1 MKTPRLT
8 RKQIREAIANTPM
21 EEILHIPS
29 RSLTTKQKSYC
40 KKVAEGKPFN
50 QAYRE
55 AYQSKGNPKTISV
68 EVNHMNKKPSISLEI
83 EAQKRAIE
91 FEKSYSARQ
100 LKSIVI
106 SQLTQEALNPAS
118 KASERISALKAL
130 GNVAELGVFV
140 ERKEVR
146 TIRDS
151 TSAKAD
157 LLQKLQQA
165 IKDQKRTVDSDAMS
179 LLEEISSNSFD
190 ATQQEKDLAAEALE
204 ANPPLGDPP
213 NERSDVRHILH
224 SIPLKQP
231 LDENDSQQTPPKKGE
246 KSMKSNTSVSSNR
259 LRIEKEGGGGTNLG
273 KTDTMSHLETPP
285 LIDSVEKG

>member
-55 AYQSKGNPKTISV
+55 AYQSKGNPKSIGAN
-68 EVNHMNKKPSISLEI
+68 VNKMNKNTRIQMET

-157 LLQKLQQA
+157 LLQKLKIA
-165 IKDQKRTVDSDAMS
+165 IKDQKRTIDSDALS
-179 LLEEISSNSFD
+179 LLEEISSNSYD
-190 ATQQEKDLAAEALE
+190 ASQQEKDLAAEALE
-204 ANPPLGDPP
+204 ANPPTPDPP

-224 SIPLKQP
+224 SIPLKQS

-246 KSMKSNTSVSSNR
+246 KSMKSKTSLSSNR
-259 LRIEKEGGGGTNLG
+259 LRIEKEGGGGTKNSEESSEVS
-273 KTDTMSHLETPP
+273 METPP

>member
-8 RKQIREAIANTPM
+8 RKQIREQIANTPI
-21 EEILHIPS
+21 EEILHIPV
-29 RSLTTKQKSYC
+29 RSLTTKQKAYC

-55 AYQSKGNPKTISV
+55 AYNSKGKPKTIGV
-68 EVNHMNKKPSISLEI
+68 EVNHMNKNPRINLEI

-91 FEKSYSARQ
+91 FETAYSARQ

-106 SQLTQEALNPAS
+106 SQLTLEALNPSS

-151 TSAKAD
+151 STAKAD
-157 LLQKLQQA
+157 LLAKLQQA
-165 IKDQKRTVDSDAMS
+165 IKDQKRTVDTDAMS

-190 ATQQEKDLAAEALE
+190 ASQQEKDFAAEALA

-213 NERSDVRHILH
+213 NERSDERHILH
-224 SIPLKQP
+224 SIPLKQSP
-231 LDENDSQQTPPKKGE
+231 IENDSQQTPHKKSE
-246 KSMKSNTSVSSNR
+246 KSMKSKTSVSSNR
-259 LRIEKEGGGGTNLG
+259 LRMCLKNRQL
-273 KTDTMSHLETPP
+273 ML
-285 LIDSVEKG
+285 